1 MQDLRSPLMRRRSPL
16 PGSCLALASLLCVLA
31 SVAVAGPLERAQARR
46 MHDRLV
52 GVPPSQ
58 AVLDSME
65 ASIVAGDA
73 NQAAFTAMDN
83 PVFYNT
89 ALKNFVTPWTNV
101 EQTVFADL
109 NDYTAT
115 VIGIIRD
122 DVPFDQ
128 VLYGDILY
136 RAPNGTVPAN
146 FAHDNN
152 DHYRQLEDNR
162 IDLSDPA
169 MLVQLTQSG
178 QNNSPVNAAGA
189 AGIMTTR
196 AASEAF
202 YSAGTNRRMWRFVSM
217 NYLCRDL
224 EDMKDVTR
232 PVERIRQDVTR
243 SPGGDSSIFLNHC
256 SGCHSGMDPLAGAF
270 AYYEWDQN
278 AERLVYTPGNVQNKF
293 LINAVTFP
301 EGFETQDDRWDNY
314 WRQGSNA
321 SLGWGSGPA
330 GGFGAQ
336 SLGREVAGSRAFAV
350 CQVEKVFSQVCFR
363 PPENTADADKIEEIA
378 TAFETNGYS
387 MKQVFAD
394 VAVYCSTGE

>member
-1 MQDLRSPLMRRRSPL
+1 MQDLRSPLMRRRSL
-16 PGSCLALASLLCVLA
+16 LRSSGVALASMLCMLA
-31 SVAVAGPLERAQARR
+31 TAALAGPVERAQARR

-52 GVPPSQ
+52 GIPPSQ
-58 AVLDSME
+58 TVLDSME
-65 ASIVAGDA
+65 ASIVAG
-73 NQAAFTAMDN
+73 NSVQAAYTAMDN
-83 PVFYNT
+83 PVFYNA

-101 EQTVFADL
+101 EQTVFEDL
-109 NDYTAT
+109 NDYSAT

-122 DVPFDQ
+122 DLPFDQ

-136 RAPNGTVPAN
+136 RGANGVVSSN
-146 FAHDNN
+146 FSHTNN
-152 DHYRQLEDNR
+152 DHYRQLEDDR
-162 IDLSDPA
+162 VDLSDPA
-169 MLVQLTQSG
+169 MLIRVTQSSQAG
-178 QNNSPVNAAGA
+178 SPVNAAGA

-196 AASEAF
+196 AAAEAF
-202 YSAGTNRRMWRFVSM
+202 FSAGTNRRMWRFVSM

-232 PVERIRQDVTR
+232 PVDRIRQDVTR

-270 AYYEWDQN
+270 AYYEWDQD
-278 AERLVYTPGNVQNKF
+278 AERLVYTPGNVQNKH

-301 EGFETQDDRWDNY
+301 EGYETQDDRWDNY
-314 WRQGSNA
+314 WRQGTNA
-321 SLGWGSGPA
+321 SLGWGNGSP

-336 SLGREVAGSRAFAV
+336 SLGREVAATRAFAV

-363 PPENTADADKIEEIA
+363 PAENQADVDKIEEIA
-378 TAFETNGYS
+378 TAFETGYS

>member
-1 MQDLRSPLMRRRSPL
+1 MQDLRSPLMRRRSL
-16 PGSCLALASLLCVLA
+16 LLSRCAALASLLCMVA
-31 SVAVAGPLERAQARR
+31 SAAVAGPVERAQARR

-52 GVPPSQ
+52 GIPPNDT
-58 AVLDSME
+58 VLDSME
-65 ASIVAGDA
+65 ASIVAG
-73 NQAAFTAMDN
+73 NSTQAADTAMDD

-89 ALKNFVTPWTNV
+89 ALKNFVTPWTNE

-122 DVPFDQ
+122 DLPFDQ
-128 VLYGDILY
+128 ILYGDILY
-136 RAPNGTVPAN
+136 RGANGVVSAN
-146 FAHDNN
+146 FSQTNN
-152 DHYRQLEDNR
+152 DHYRQLEDDR
-162 IDLSDPA
+162 VDLSNPA
-169 MLVQLTQSG
+169 MLVQQTQSG
-178 QNNSPVNAAGA
+178 QNGAPVNSSSA

-196 AASEAF
+196 AAAEAF
-202 YSAGTNRRMWRFVSM
+202 FSAGTNRRMWRFVSM

-224 EDMKDVTR
+224 EDVKDVTR

-270 AYYEWDQN
+270 AYYEWDAN
-278 AERLVYTPGNVQNKF
+278 AERLVYTPGSVQNKN

-301 EGFETQDDRWDNY
+301 EGYATQDDRWDNY
-314 WRQGSNA
+314 WRQGMNA
-321 SLGWGSGPA
+321 SLGWGPGPA

-363 PPENTADADKIEEIA
+363 PAENDADADKIEEIA
-378 TAFETNGYS
+378 SAFEAGYS